1 MVHDQPVWLTAPDGL
16 RLFGRHYPSDPD
28 FPLCICLHGL
38 TRNSRDFDGFAPRLA
53 GQGYPVLALD
63 MRGRGE
69 SAYAEDP
76 ADYRIDTYVAD
87 CLAWLDAMDAER
99 AVWIGSSMGGHI
111 AMAMGATHPDRV
123 AGLVLNDIAPEVDR
137 KGVENIAKIAG
148 KGEPIRSWAD
158 AARRCRD
165 VNGHVHPDEDSDEFW
180 LEFARRT
187 HRQTGPQSFRSDYDP
202 AVLSQ
207 LGAGS
212 DPQERWFAFDLLRE
226 IPTLLVRGELSELV
240 TREIAEQMHARKAN
254 LDSIDVP
261 RTGHTPLLTE
271 EIAFRA
277 ISDWLASREFA

>member
-1 MVHDQPVWLTAPDGL
+1 MVQDQPVWLTTPDGL

-28 FPLCICLHGL
+28 RPLCVCLHGL
-38 TRNSRDFDGFAPRLA
+38 TRNSRDFDGFAPLLA
-53 GQGYPVLALD
+53 AQGYPVLALD

-76 ADYRIDTYVAD
+76 ADYQIDTYVSD
-87 CLAWLDAMDAER
+87 CLAWLDFMNTER

-111 AMAMGATHPDRV
+111 AMVLGAAHPDRV
-123 AGLVLNDIAPEVDR
+123 AGLILNDIAPEVDR
-137 KGVENIAKIAG
+137 KGVENIARIAG
-148 KGEPIRSWAD
+148 KGGAIRSWAD

-165 VNGHVHPDEDSDEFW
+165 VNAHVYPDEGSDAFW

-187 HRQTGPQSFRSDYDP
+187 HRQTGPESFRSDYDP

-207 LGAGS
+207 LGADS
-212 DPQERWFAFDLLRE
+212 KADERWIAFDLLRE

-240 TREIAEQMHARKAN
+240 TREIAEQMHMRKAN
-254 LDSIDVP
+254 LDSIEVP

-271 EIAFRA
+271 EIAFKA
-277 ISDWLASREFA
+277 ISDWLAFQEFA